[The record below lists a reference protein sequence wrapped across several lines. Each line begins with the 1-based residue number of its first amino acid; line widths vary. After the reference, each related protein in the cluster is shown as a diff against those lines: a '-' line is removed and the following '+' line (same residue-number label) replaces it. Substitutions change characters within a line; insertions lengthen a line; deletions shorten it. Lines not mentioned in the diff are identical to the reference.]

1 MATRY
6 EVFLENASDVRRVTA
21 DYVEIEQDGVLVFY
35 DKPDPENPSIS
46 DMAEDD
52 TIVQA
57 FKQWQSLRKTYEL

>member
-57 FKQWQSLRKTYEL
+57 FKQWQSFRKTYEL